1 MQKKITGGSTEYLTR
16 AASGLILHSIVV
28 GWDRNGCLHVF
39 ENLSQMYNLHSLVER
54 YLNAPT
60 EESGEMHRFLRI
72 HLRSLF
78 LDFCA
83 ESDRSI
89 WVSKCF

>member
-1 MQKKITGGSTEYLTR
+1 M
-16 AASGLILHSIVV
+16 H
-28 GWDRNGCLHVF
+28 N
-39 ENLSQMYNLHSLVER
+39 SQMYNLHSLVER
-54 YLNAPT
+54 YLNAPS

-89 WVSKCF
+89 WVSIFFDSAERSDLQVVQLLILLYAPIQQGGTILNN